1 MTTALNGKKIFGPGR
16 HWLISNT
23 TNPTPARPY
32 LVQDQSL
39 TFKREVKSI
48 MGEKQLAADVSSGAM
63 TVTGKVTFG
72 ATNARIFSDQL
83 FTDAASISAYVAEAD
98 NEVGTIASH
107 IITAVN
113 SAFWTRDLGV
123 RNTTNGVRYACVANG
138 SEVAGVSYSV
148 ASGVYTFASGE
159 TGTTFAISYLY
170 TPASSLTAQSGT
182 ITVANQIQGKVG
194 ASTAVMIFPWVNQAQ
209 VVETDIL
216 TLNLVLV
223 SDHELSTK
231 GSDYGKPTLS
241 FEAACDANDNLGTF
255 AFAESA

>member
-1 MTTALNGKKIFGPGR
+1 MTVAINGKKIFGPGR
-16 HWLISNT
+16 DWLISNT

-32 LVQDQSL
+32 LVQDQSI

-48 MGEKQLAADVSSGAM
+48 FGENQLAADVSSGQM
-63 TVTGKVTFG
+63 TVNGKITFG
-72 ATNARIFSDQL
+72 ATNARIFADQL
-83 FTDAASISAYVAEAD
+83 FTDATVLATQTLESD
-98 NEVGTIASH
+98 NELGTIASH
-107 IITAVN
+107 AITVAN
-113 SAFWTRDLGV
+113 SVGWTVDLGV
-123 RNTTNGVRYACVANG
+123 VNTTNGARYARVAPG
-138 SEVAGVSYSV
+138 SEAAGVSYSV
-148 ASGVYTFASGE
+148 LAGMYTFALGE
-159 TGTTFAISYLY
+159 TGTTFKISYLY
-170 TPASSLTAQSGT
+170 TPVAPVPTSGT
-182 ITVANQIQGKVG
+182 ITVANQKQGKVG

-216 TLNLVLV
+216 TLNLILV